1 LVSPI
6 EVFAHAA
13 QKAYISTIDISNAF
27 FQIPIKYEHQC
38 YTAFYSDAHGKRYCF
53 IRAPQGLKNSPL
65 FLKLLMDKMF
75 ASSDLLKHV
84 IYYADDIMIAT
95 NKSLSHH
102 IEIIDKVLEC
112 FEKANIKIKA
122 QKMSIA
128 KPEVEFLGIV

>member
-1 LVSPI
+1 
-6 EVFAHAA
+6 
-13 QKAYISTIDISNAF
+13 
-27 FQIPIKYEHQC
+27 
-38 YTAFYSDAHGKRYCF
+38 
-53 IRAPQGLKNSPL
+53 
-65 FLKLLMDKMF
+65 MDKMF
-75 ASSDLLKHV
+75 ASSDLLKYV

-128 KPEVEFLGIV
+128 KPEVEFLGIIWHKGMLHIPTARILVFKNMPVPKTPKKVKSFVCAMSYY